1 MKLYRPLLVC
11 LGLMATVMPVNAAQD
26 TATAELQQDGWYR
39 WQIDAVHPA
48 PDWCCHSWKSSQV
61 GGGGCDLDSRNQGFS
76 SSGRSNANYV
86 GDLMDI
92 YARMEQGR
100 MSELRAFSPDCPVRS
115 DSDIK
120 DLGHMDATDSL
131 ALLQS
136 AGVSKKST
144 SDQRIAVLAV
154 HAGPE
159 AGDILSRMAA
169 DTSSKLETRKQSVFW
184 MAQLRFAESR
194 EQLLQIIEQ
203 EPSAEL
209 REHAAFSY
217 SQSDAPDRVEVLIG
231 IIEDRQR
238 DFSDRSNALFW
249 LAESDSREGVDYIQN
264 LLTARN

>member
-1 MKLYRPLLVC
+1 MKLSRPLLVC
-11 LGLMATVMPVNAAQD
+11 LGLMATVMPVNAAQG
-26 TATAELQQDGWYR
+26 TATAELQQDGWYY
-39 WQIDAVHPA
+39 WQISTVHPA
-48 PDWCCHSWKSSQV
+48 PDWCCYSWNSSRRNKAS
-61 GGGGCDLDSRNQGFS
+61 CDLDGRNQGFS
-76 SSGRSNANYV
+76 SLHRSSANLADDV
-86 GDLMDI
+86 MDI

-115 DSDIK
+115 DSAIT
-120 DLGHMDATDSL
+120 DLGHLDVSHSL

-136 AGVSKKST
+136 SALSKKST